1 MDAFTL
7 AAIPDIEEIVDVP
20 EDFERGGGTT
30 GVYCVGGADTD
41 YLYVPT
47 ERTLILFT
55 STFYLGLLLGVN
67 GDPPSSFPRLRM
79 DGTAVTLS
87 ELETAS
93 PRLPLELLE
102 TIVGLCDRWT
112 QLKCALVCR
121 ALICASRQR
130 TFDAVRL
137 NMFGGPAVSF
147 LPFASLLDSSV
158 CTIIPHVRKF
168 TISNA
173 SALGTDV
180 SEAIECA
187 QSFPNITSL
196 HFGWHTGQ
204 ACRLGD
210 MGPYVSRLPGITDL
224 ALHSAAFSTFSSL
237 TSTVSALPNLE
248 NLTLSNIFV
257 TDIDEAPPQQDERV
271 LAKLRSL
278 TWCHDRHNN
287 RRNPGVPQRLFGWL
301 SSLLRRPPLEHI
313 GVSLLVADV
322 SGTPTPFGNYLSM
335 ANEELTSLAIFLNP
349 RDLAQ
354 NWTQLD
360 FSHLSIAKFR
370 SVRVVGIDMSS
381 LYLRSI
387 GEGLLRLLSLV
398 LSAPSLQKLAIHVFL
413 DTSEDERFESLDKK
427 MEWAA
432 LDRFIKKSLG
442 LGQVSFEVDEW
453 QEGKGKCT
461 AFAHRVRELLPI
473 ARERGILRIR
483 TPDGEEVG
491 DQVIYHLQS
500 D

>member
-1 MDAFTL
+1 M

-20 EDFERGGGTT
+20 EDFESGGGTT
-30 GVYCVGGADTD
+30 GRPEDGGAETD
-41 YLYVPT
+41 YLY
-47 ERTLILFT
+47 RLLFP
-55 STFYLGLLLGVN
+55 VIQQ
-67 GDPPSSFPRLRM
+67 PSLVIPRLLM
-79 DGTAVTLS
+79 DGSATLS
-87 ELETAS
+87 ESETAS

-130 TFDAVRL
+130 TFAAMKL

-147 LPFASLLDSSV
+147 LPFVALLDSSV
-158 CTIIPHVRKF
+158 RTIIPHVRKLA
-168 TISNA
+168 IVNA

-196 HFGWHTGQ
+196 HLGWTVQ

-224 ALHSAAFSTFSSL
+224 VLHGAAFGTFSSL
-237 TSTVSALPNLE
+237 TSTVSALPNLQ
-248 NLTLSNIFV
+248 NLTLANIFV

-278 TWCHDRHNN
+278 IWCHDRHNN

-335 ANEELTSLAIFLNP
+335 ANEELTSLAIFLDP
-349 RDLAQ
+349 RDLAR
-354 NWTQLD
+354 NWTKLD
-360 FSHLSIAKFR
+360 FAHLSIAKVR
-370 SVRVVGIDMSS
+370 SIRIAGIDISS
-381 LYLRSI
+381 LYLRNI
-387 GEGLLRLLSLV
+387 GEGLLRLLSFV
-398 LSAPSLQKLAIHVFL
+398 LSAPVLQRLAIHVFL
-413 DTSEDERFESLDKK
+413 DTSEDEWFESLDKK
-427 MEWAA
+427 MDWAA
-432 LDRFIKKSLG
+432 LDRFIGESLG
-442 LGQVSFEVDEW
+442 LAQVSFEIDEW
-453 QEGKGKCT
+453 HEGKRKCT
-461 AFAHRVRELLPI
+461 ASAHRVRELLPMT
-473 ARERGILRIR
+473 RERGILQIR
-483 TPDGEEVG
+483 TPDGDEVSRREKRTYNASEYNLCRG
-491 DQVIYHLQS
+491 FDWQPVLPPN
-500 D
+500 